1 MRDND
6 ADMRSGL
13 SVITKLLHNFY
24 ETLCLR
30 LRSAQTIASFI
41 ALIHRKTMARLI
53 ALNHR
58 KTMARLIALN
68 HHILV

>member
-1 MRDND
+1 MYYS
-6 ADMRSGL
+6 AEVML
-13 SVITKLLHNFY
+13 TKLLHNFY

-58 KTMARLIALN
+58 KTTAHVSIVISHYAYSLT
-68 HHILV
+68 